1 MNKESLL
8 KDEYKKVKYII
19 IYAYH
24 INGNRTGEMIKIP
37 EYYKIILDET
47 SEYYKIVIMD
57 DDREVYDIQYPKTEI
72 YKVEIRSE

>member
-1 MNKESLL
+1 MFKRI
-8 KDEYKKVKYII
+8 KEYKKEKIYYI

-24 INGNRTGEMIKIP
+24 INDNCIGEMIKMP

-57 DDREVYDIQYPKTEI
+57 DDREVYVIQYPKTEV
-72 YKVEIRSE
+72 YKVEIRKE